1 MRGAAQSRGMSD
13 AISATPP
20 QVLLIDDDVKL
31 TRLLSAYLHEQ
42 GFSVTPV
49 HDGQTGLAR
58 ATSGGWDVVILDG
71 MLPRLDG
78 FEVLQRLR
86 ERSRVPVLMLT
97 ARGDER
103 DRVFGLDA
111 GADDYLP
118 KTVSPRELA
127 SRLRALLRRAA
138 PATVA
143 PSIVGVGELKL
154 DPDARTAT
162 LRDAAVPLTPV
173 EFDLLLALAR
183 RADKV
188 CSRGQLVEGLRDR
201 SFDANDRSVDVH
213 VAALRRKLGDDP
225 REPRYIRTVRGAGY
239 LLQS

>member
-1 MRGAAQSRGMSD
+1 MTSGTP
-13 AISATPP
+13 ATPP

-31 TRLLSAYLHEQ
+31 TRLLTAYLHEQ

-49 HDGQTGLAR
+49 HDGETGLAR
-58 ATSGGWDVVILDG
+58 ASSGGWDVVVLDG

-78 FEVLQRLR
+78 FDVLKRLR

-103 DRVFGLDA
+103 DRVFGLDT

-138 PATVA
+138 PAVAA
-143 PSIVGVGELKL
+143 PSVIEVGELKL
-154 DPDARTAT
+154 DPDARTV
-162 LRDAAVPLTPV
+162 LQRDVALSLTPV

-183 RADKV
+183 RAGKV
-188 CSRGQLVEGLRDR
+188 CSREQVIETRRDR
-201 SFDANDRSVDVH
+201 AFDTSDRSVDVH

-239 LLQS
+239 LLQP